1 MKAIRHENLN
11 TPRKPCEPAPDY
23 IFSRCV
29 EHSVITK
36 MGYQSPWALF
46 PMDNVPTYSNM
57 SQMRSYN
64 KEFRNIAMKTRD
76 EFKDKTKCMLPCK
89 YMEYKVNYQY
99 HYSLIFTHD
108 CFQLS
113 EPLIEAYSETIL
125 FIKLQSQYIEVLKE
139 EEAYPPLSLVA
150 DIGGVLG
157 LFIGFN
163 FMMVWDWIVWG
174 LTNVHQK
181 TSRKKNVHSKDCR
194 NYRK

>member
-1 MKAIRHENLN
+1 MKFYLFIIFIIYLFILFLFILKAIRHENLN

-89 YMEYKVNYQY
+89 YMEYKV
-99 HYSLIFTHD
+99 HLSISLD
-108 CFQLS
+108 
-113 EPLIEAYSETIL
+113 IL
-125 FIKLQSQYIEVLKE
+125 
-139 EEAYPPLSLVA
+139 
-150 DIGGVLG
+150 
-157 LFIGFN
+157 
-163 FMMVWDWIVWG
+163 
-174 LTNVHQK
+174 
-181 TSRKKNVHSKDCR
+181 
-194 NYRK
+194 

>member
-1 MKAIRHENLN
+1 MNSRIKPNACCLVNTWSTKYIINIIR
-11 TPRKPCEPAPDY
+11 
-23 IFSRCV
+23 
-29 EHSVITK
+29 
-36 MGYQSPWALF
+36 
-46 PMDNVPTYSNM
+46 
-57 SQMRSYN
+57 
-64 KEFRNIAMKTRD
+64 
-76 EFKDKTKCMLPCK
+76 
-89 YMEYKVNYQY
+89 
-99 HYSLIFTHD
+99 YSLIFTHD